1 MGKTIPFLI
10 FIKKYVIIYIESKK
24 GEKFVKVIIAGGRDF
39 DNYEYLSETMNK
51 LDFIV
56 TEVVCGG
63 ARGADSLGEQWAK
76 TNGVQI
82 KYFYPNWDLLGK
94 AAGHIRNREM
104 AEYGDYLVAFWDGK
118 SVGTQNMIM
127 TMQQLGKHGTVK
139 LYERN

>member
-1 MGKTIPFLI
+1 M
-10 FIKKYVIIYIESKK
+10 
-24 GEKFVKVIIAGGRDF
+24 KVIIAGGRDF
-39 DNYEYLSETMNK
+39 DNYEYLSETMSK

-118 SVGTQNMIM
+118 SAGTQNMIM

>member
-1 MGKTIPFLI
+1 M
-10 FIKKYVIIYIESKK
+10 
-24 GEKFVKVIIAGGRDF
+24 KVIIAGGRDF
-39 DNYEYLSETMNK
+39 DNYEYLSEVMNS

-76 TNGVQI
+76 TNRVQL
-82 KYFYPNWDLLGK
+82 KYFYPDWDGLGK

-118 SVGTQNMIM
+118 SKGTQNMIM

-139 LYERN
+139 FYERN